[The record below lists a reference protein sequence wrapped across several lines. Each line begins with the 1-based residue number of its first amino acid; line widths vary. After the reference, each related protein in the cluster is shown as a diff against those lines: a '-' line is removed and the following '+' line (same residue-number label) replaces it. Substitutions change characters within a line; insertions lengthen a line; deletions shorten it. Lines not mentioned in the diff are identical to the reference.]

1 MLLCHLINLNVRH
14 RMESYRNVRPRTG
27 DRGGKGGDSCIS
39 FVTLMIQNSLYPGL
53 HFCVACK
60 MSNFYHEFHII
71 SYMNNDLL
79 TDVLL
84 IILCWPLSSFCT
96 YNPIREF
103 KEVINSLVTA
113 SICAIANW
121 FVLLWLISC
130 TGTLFGFAVLQL
142 LSSTR
147 ATFVTSVWIL

>member
-14 RMESYRNVRPRTG
+14 EWNPGSVRPRTG
-27 DRGGKGGDSCIS
+27 DRGGRGGGSCIS
-39 FVTLMIQNSLYPGL
+39 FVTLMIQNSLYPFTFVW
-53 HFCVACK
+53 HARCQISS
-60 MSNFYHEFHII
+60 MNFI
-71 SYMNNDLL
+71 SSVTWIMTPL

-96 YNPIREF
+96 YNPKREF

-113 SICAIANW
+113 SIYAIANW

>member
-1 MLLCHLINLNVRH
+1 MWDTEWNPIGVLDQGQG
-14 RMESYRNVRPRTG
+14 TG
-27 DRGGKGGDSCIS
+27 EEGGGDSCWVFCYFNDS
-39 FVTLMIQNSLYPGL
+39 ELPLPL

-71 SYMNNDLL
+71 SYMNNDPL